1 MSQKDNIKFLTE
13 QHFYYCKYAM
23 STIININVPIFFR
36 GETWSRDD
44 DRKSERKKEKELER
58 AKK

>member
-1 MSQKDNIKFLTE
+1 MSQKDSIKFLTE

-23 STIININVPIFFR
+23 STIIDINVLMFFR
-36 GETWSRDD
+36 GEKQSRDG
-44 DRKSERKKEKELER
+44 DRKSERKSEKELER